1 MSKKIALNLTI
12 KDLKKIY
19 TTVKKRKRKR
29 KNKRLYKNIYQDNI
43 TTDSSHMMGSTVFNR
58 NNQNLAN
65 ENLRA
70 QYKLIEDSINKD
82 NLNKDKIKDD
92 FEKLTLA
99 VAGVQNQNNR
109 FNTDLYDVQ
118 NAVTGVQTQ
127 NNRFNTDIY
136 KIRNDFNTAKN
147 RGFKSIQLL
156 TNELNNIKNKYIN
169 DQSGSFGDSGGS
181 DEFKGR
187 EDRLLISHETNINNN
202 NDNNNQTGLIEA
214 IDTNTN
220 PIEENNRILSDKSN
234 NMNTNQGV
242 YETKED
248 DKPTELIIPKKRRV
262 KTKEEIKDKHDELK
276 QIQEEYSNLYKQI
289 HKNDV
294 KNINKRIIDA
304 KDLKDIIYI
313 KRAYKNFKKKYNI

>member
-1 MSKKIALNLTI
+1 M
-12 KDLKKIY
+12 
-19 TTVKKRKRKR
+19 
-29 KNKRLYKNIYQDNI
+29 
-43 TTDSSHMMGSTVFNR
+43 
-58 NNQNLAN
+58 
-65 ENLRA
+65 
-70 QYKLIEDSINKD
+70 
-82 NLNKDKIKDD
+82 
-92 FEKLTLA
+92 
-99 VAGVQNQNNR
+99 
-109 FNTDLYDVQ
+109 Q
-118 NAVTGVQTQ
+118 NAVAGVQTQ

-136 KIRNDFNTAKN
+136 KIQNDFNTAKN

-202 NDNNNQTGLIEA
+202 NDNNNPTGLIEA

-220 PIEENNRILSDKSN
+220 PIEEENNRILSDQSN

-262 KTKEEIKDKHDELK
+262 KTK
-276 QIQEEYSNLYKQI
+276 
-289 HKNDV
+289 
-294 KNINKRIIDA
+294 
-304 KDLKDIIYI
+304 
-313 KRAYKNFKKKYNI
+313 KK

>member
-1 MSKKIALNLTI
+1 MHKNDVTNINKRIIDA
-12 KDLKKIY
+12 KDLK
-19 TTVKKRKRKR
+19 
-29 KNKRLYKNIYQDNI
+29 D
-43 TTDSSHMMGSTVFNR
+43 M
-58 NNQNLAN
+58 
-65 ENLRA
+65 
-70 QYKLIEDSINKD
+70 
-82 NLNKDKIKDD
+82 
-92 FEKLTLA
+92 
-99 VAGVQNQNNR
+99 
-109 FNTDLYDVQ
+109 
-118 NAVTGVQTQ
+118 
-127 NNRFNTDIY
+127 
-136 KIRNDFNTAKN
+136 
-147 RGFKSIQLL
+147 
-156 TNELNNIKNKYIN
+156 KYIN

-202 NDNNNQTGLIEA
+202 DNNNPTGLIEA

-220 PIEENNRILSDKSN
+220 PIEEENNRVLSDQSN

-248 DKPTELIIPKKRRV
+248 DKATELIIPKKKRV

-304 KDLKDIIYI
+304 KDLSDIIYI